1 MMGVW
6 RGMRRTSGMQGMR
19 TRRPVSGRSVG
30 LGLAGVLLICALTPF
45 NNYVLRN
52 TDLVGN
58 HLPAS
63 LLIFFLLF
71 VLLVNGL
78 LLRWWPRQALSGG
91 ELAVALGMTL
101 VGCALPSVGLMR
113 YLPGHLVAPFGHA
126 AISHQSAELLR
137 QLDLPDWMW
146 PTMQAQ
152 DPAARGLE
160 PVVRDFHGRIAVQP
174 DTFLNRLRA
183 IPWSAWVQ
191 PAFSWGILL
200 AALYGAVICMSVIF
214 RRQWVENERL
224 PFPLA
229 SVYLAL
235 IEPPEQGRLLS
246 PMLRS
251 RSFWIA
257 FAAVFAIHALGALNT
272 YWPQYWPPL
281 PLRFDLTDILADA
294 PFNAA
299 QLEFK
304 RQQIY
309 FTVIGL
315 MFFVQTRI
323 AFSLWFFFV
332 LMQVVRM
339 GYGMHHAEFT
349 GAMEDDQRFGAVLAL
364 AVVTLWIARHQLA
377 MVWRQMIGRAR
388 PGEATGRYL
397 PYALAG
403 WGLLASVIVL
413 VGWLVMAGA
422 SVMGAVVL
430 IAVIGM
436 VYFVLARVV
445 AETGL
450 LYVLLPVVPAR
461 AWLYA
466 HDLTG
471 ARTTLGSIFFS
482 NYLFGML
489 LHDTREASPVF
500 VTHALRVADEQAYG
514 SHHHW
519 RSAIAFTG
527 CLVLALV
534 VALVVSGASTL
545 YIHYSYAASVDQAQE
560 QPIGAWGSW
569 SMPRYIALDGTAQY
583 MPPRG
588 GPVEHHSRLGHFG
601 FGAAATAVLGFMNL
615 RFAAW
620 PLHPV
625 GFLLAM
631 SWGTRQIWFS
641 IFLGWLAK
649 ALIVN
654 YGGSSLLTASRP
666 ALLGLIFGEA
676 GAVAF
681 WLSASLL
688 LHALGEPY
696 HAIWVLPG

>member
-1 MMGVW
+1 MG
-6 RGMRRTSGMQGMR
+6 
-19 TRRPVSGRSVG
+19 TRRSVSGRSVA

-71 VLLVNGL
+71 VLLINAL

-126 AISHQSAELLR
+126 AIHHESAELLR
-137 QLDLPDWMW
+137 QLNLPDWLW
-146 PTMQAQ
+146 PTMQAD
-152 DPAARGLE
+152 DPAERGLE
-160 PVVRDFHGRIAVQP
+160 PVVRDFSGRIAVYP
-174 DTFLNRLRA
+174 DTFVNRLRA
-183 IPWSAWVQ
+183 VPWGAWVR
-191 PAFSWGILL
+191 PALPWGIFL
-200 AALYGAVICMSVIF
+200 AALYGAVLCMSVIF
-214 RRQWVENERL
+214 RRQWVDNERL

-235 IEPPEQGRLLS
+235 IEPPPRGRVLNT
-246 PMLRS
+246 MLAS
-251 RSFWIA
+251 RAFWIA
-257 FAAVFAIHALGALNT
+257 FAAVFVIHGLRALHV
-272 YWPQYWPPL
+272 YWPQYWPEL
-281 PLRFDLTDILADA
+281 PLQFDLSSILADA

-299 QLEFK
+299 QGEFK

-339 GYGMHHAEFT
+339 GYGTYHAEFT
-349 GAMEDDQRFGAVLAL
+349 GAMEEDQRFGAVLAI
-364 AVVTLWIARHQLA
+364 AIVTLWIARHQLA
-377 MVWRQMIGRAR
+377 LVARQMFGRGRAEE
-388 PGEATGRYL
+388 PVGRYL
-397 PYALAG
+397 PYWLAG
-403 WGLLASVIVL
+403 WGLVACVIVL
-413 VGWLVMAGA
+413 IGWLVAAGA

-430 IAVIGM
+430 VGVIGM

-450 LYVLLPVVPAR
+450 LYVLLPVVPTR

-466 HDLTG
+466 GELAG

-500 VTHALRVADEQAYG
+500 MTHALRVADEQAYSG
-514 SHHHW
+514 HRTW
-519 RSAIAFTG
+519 RSAVAFTG

-534 VALVVSGASTL
+534 VAVVVSGASTL
-545 YIHYSYAASVDQAQE
+545 YAHYSYASSVDQAQE
-560 QPIGAWGSW
+560 QPIGSWGSW
-569 SMPRYIALDGTAQY
+569 SMPRAFALDDTAQY
-583 MPPRG
+583 MPPRD
-588 GPVEHHSRLGHFG
+588 GPVERHSRMGHFG
-601 FGAAATAVLGFMNL
+601 TGVGMTGLLAFFNL

-625 GFLLAM
+625 GYLLAM

-649 ALIVN
+649 SLIVN
-654 YGGSSLLTASRP
+654 YGGPRLLAASRP
-666 ALLGLIFGEA
+666 VLLGLIFGEA
-676 GAVAF
+676 AAVAF
-681 WLSASLL
+681 WLTVSLL
-688 LHALGEPY
+688 LHAMGEPY